1 MSRRLTAIAAVPLIA
16 AVGVAVAAPAGAS
29 PVRQANQRTWLRAA
43 AHMQPTD
50 AVAPSGSCNLVVPT
64 TARIGKFETDIPVK
78 ATGDCASK
86 DGLKAL
92 WYTGP
97 DLNDSDD
104 GITFEGSPSGT
115 WYLYSFSSL
124 GTRTWN
130 GWVAIDGDNHV
141 YTQSAPKT
149 TVKVVSYAGLNTS
162 RASGKTTLNTRVIR
176 YATSLDENIPYVG
189 ETGVIQY
196 RPVGGTTWTGL
207 KNVVANSTG
216 TYSYTYTTSQTRE
229 YRVVYKESAT
239 IWGSTSP
246 TSTR

>member
-1 MSRRLTAIAAVPLIA
+1 MSRRLTAIAALPLIA

-29 PVRQANQRTWLRAA
+29 PARNAHQRTWVQAA
-43 AHMQPTD
+43 AHLRPSD
-50 AVAPSGSCNLVVPT
+50 AVAPSGSCNLVVPA

-78 ATGDCASK
+78 TSGDCAAQ
-86 DGLKAL
+86 DAL
-92 WYTGP
+92 RAIWYTGP

-104 GITFEGSPSGT
+104 GITFDGSSAST
-115 WYLYSFSSL
+115 WYLYSFSNL
-124 GTRTWN
+124 GTQTWK
-130 GWVAIDGDNHV
+130 GWVAIDRDNHV
-141 YTQSAPKT
+141 YTQNTAT
-149 TVKVVSYAGLNTS
+149 TTIKVVSYAGLNTS
-162 RASGKTTLNTRVIR
+162 RAGGKTTLNTRVIR
-176 YATSLDENIPYVG
+176 YATSLDENIPYAG

-207 KNVVANSTG
+207 KNVVANSSG